1 MSLTLT
7 NGFVIFLKIY
17 KRDKMNYTQTRWTIH
32 PEKPL
37 LQSLLQKE
45 LKLSPLLSKL
55 LINREI
61 IQPDSAKKFLSS
73 SLNDLTP
80 PFLMKDLKKAARRII
95 EAIYQK
101 EKMCVF
107 GDYDVDGIT
116 GTAILKLFLD
126 SVGAQVSFYIPERLQ
141 EGYGLNVPALEKIRA
156 VGASLV
162 VTVDCG
168 ISDYDQVLFARDQGL
183 DVIITDH
190 HEVPEKIP
198 SAYAVINPKQE
209 GCDFPFKHLAGV
221 GVAFYLIIAL
231 RKLLREEGFWSH
243 GTPPNLREY
252 LDLVTLG
259 TVADI
264 VPLMEENRIF
274 VKQGLEVIETT
285 RRVGLQALK
294 KISGV
299 ENIPITPDLISYRLA
314 PRINVC
320 GRLGQA
326 GKGVTLLT
334 TSDQVEAEKIVKEL
348 DEENGKRQQ
357 IESAIFK
364 DACGRSRN
372 LGMENQKV
380 LCSLFGWLGVVGIGA
395 SRVVERYYR
404 PTILIALD
412 GNFGHGSARSIEAFH
427 IYDGLKE
434 CQDLLE
440 KFGGHEYAA
449 GLTIAKDNINKLRE
463 RLNALVEKTLGP
475 EDFVPKL
482 YIDAQVDLAQ
492 INERLVQ
499 EIQTLAPYGADNPE
513 PLFVSDVL
521 SANYPQIVGNG
532 HLKLRLGNHLADIG
546 AIGFGLGSLIPE
558 PEAQVRVVFIPEI
571 NHWQGTKNL
580 RIKMK
585 DIETVDQ

>member
-1 MSLTLT
+1 
-7 NGFVIFLKIY
+7 
-17 KRDKMNYTQTRWTIH
+17 MNYTQTRWTIL

-37 LQSLLQKE
+37 VQSLLQKE
-45 LKLSPLLSKL
+45 LNLSPLLSKL
-55 LINREI
+55 LVNREI
-61 IQPDSAKKFLSS
+61 TQPDSVKKFLSS
-73 SLNDLTP
+73 SLNDLSH
-80 PFLMKDLKKAARRII
+80 PFLMKGMQKAARRVV
-95 EAIYQK
+95 EAVYQK
-101 EKMCVF
+101 EKICVF

-126 SVGAQVSFYIPERLQ
+126 SIEADSFFYIPERLQ
-141 EGYGLNVPALEKIRA
+141 EGYGLNVRALEKIRTL
-156 VGASLV
+156 GTSLV

-168 ISDYDQVLFARDQGL
+168 VSDYDEVQFARDQRM

-198 SAYAVINPKQE
+198 PAYAVINPKQG

-221 GVAFYLIIAL
+221 GVAFYFLIAI
-231 RKLLREEGFWSH
+231 RKLLREEGFWAQ

-264 VPLMEENRIF
+264 VPLIEENRIF
-274 VKQGLEVIETT
+274 VKQGLEVIENTQ
-285 RRVGLQALK
+285 RVGLQALK
-294 KISGV
+294 RVSGV
-299 ENIPITPDLISYRLA
+299 ENISLTPDLISYRLA

-326 GKGVTLLT
+326 SKGVRLLT
-334 TSDQVEAEKIVKEL
+334 TFDQFEAEQIVKEL
-348 DEENGKRQQ
+348 DEENSKRQQ
-357 IESAIFK
+357 IEGSIFQE
-364 DACGRSRN
+364 ACQMIEEMGQWQ
-372 LGMENQKV
+372 NQNAFV
-380 LCSLFGWLGVVGIGA
+380 LWSSEWHPGVVGIGA
-395 SRVVERYYR
+395 SRIVERYYR

-412 GNFGHGSARSIEAFH
+412 GDFGHGSARSIEAFH
-427 IYDGLKE
+427 IYDGLKA

-449 GLTIAKDNINKLRE
+449 GLSIAKENIHKLRE
-463 RLNALVEKTLGP
+463 RLNALVEKTLSP
-475 EDFVPKL
+475 DDFIPKL
-482 YIDAQVDLAQ
+482 YIDAQVDLAH
-492 INERLVQ
+492 INETLVQ
-499 EIQTLAPYGADNPE
+499 EIQTLAPFGTDNPE

-521 SANYPQIVGNG
+521 SANFPHIVGNG

-558 PEAQVRVVFIPEI
+558 PEARVRVVFIPEI

-580 RIKMK
+580 RLKMK
-585 DIETVDQ
+585 DLEIVDQ

>member
-348 DEENGKRQQ
+348 DP
-357 IESAIFK
+357 
-364 DACGRSRN
+364 
-372 LGMENQKV
+372 
-380 LCSLFGWLGVVGIGA
+380 GVVGIGA

>member
-1 MSLTLT
+1 MH
-7 NGFVIFLKIY
+7 
-17 KRDKMNYTQTRWTIH
+17 YTQTRWTIL

-45 LKLSPLLSKL
+45 LKLSPLLSQL
-55 LINREI
+55 LINRAI

-101 EKMCVF
+101 EKMFVF

-126 SVGAQVSFYIPERLQ
+126 SVGAHTSFYIPERLQ
-141 EGYGLNVPALEKIRA
+141 EGYGLNISALEKIRT

-198 SAYAVINPKQE
+198 PAYAVINPKQE
-209 GCDFPFKHLAGV
+209 GCGFPFKHLAGV
-221 GVAFYLIIAL
+221 GVAFYLIIAI
-231 RKLLREEGFWSH
+231 RKLLREEGFWSQ

-264 VPLMEENRIF
+264 VPLVEENRIF

-285 RRVGLQALK
+285 QRVGLQALK

-299 ENIPITPDLISYRLA
+299 ENIPISPVLISYRLA

-326 GKGVTLLT
+326 GKAVTLLT
-334 TSDQVEAEKIVKEL
+334 TSDQVEAEKIVTEL

-357 IESAIFK
+357 IESTIFK
-364 DACGRSRN
+364 DACGMIEE
-372 LGMENQKV
+372 LGQWQNQKV
-380 LCSLFGWLGVVGIGA
+380 FVFGSSEWHPGVVGIGA

-440 KFGGHEYAA
+440 RFGGHEYAA

-521 SANYPQIVGNG
+521 SANYPHIVGNG
-532 HLKLRLGNHLADIG
+532 HLKLRLGNHLADID

-585 DIETVDQ
+585 GIEIVTV